1 MKELLVVSGKGG
13 TGKTTIAAALAVLTQ
28 DKVIADCDVD
38 AADLWL
44 VLHPAS
50 IRKDAFRGLD
60 KAIVDRNKCIGCGLC
75 FEVCRFDAVGFEGQ
89 IAVINRDSCEGCGV
103 CFRCCP
109 QKAIEMKENI
119 AGHVMESQTK
129 YGYMVHAQLGVGEEN
144 SGRLVAEVRKRAREA
159 AERLDARCVIIDGPP
174 GIGCP
179 VISAVTGVDMAL
191 VVTEP
196 TVAGR
201 HDLERILDL
210 LSHFKVP
217 VVVCVNKSDL
227 DEGRSLEIAQYCAS
241 RCVEVVG
248 EIPFDEDVPRTLA
261 QGQAL
266 GTGQAA
272 REMRRVADRVHSLMA
287 I

>member
-1 MKELLVVSGKGG
+1 
-13 TGKTTIAAALAVLTQ
+13 
-28 DKVIADCDVD
+28 
-38 AADLWL
+38 
-44 VLHPAS
+44 
-50 IRKDAFRGLD
+50 
-60 KAIVDRNKCIGCGLC
+60 
-75 FEVCRFDAVGFEGQ
+75 
-89 IAVINRDSCEGCGV
+89 
-103 CFRCCP
+103 
-109 QKAIEMKENI
+109 
-119 AGHVMESQTK
+119 
-129 YGYMVHAQLGVGEEN
+129 
-144 SGRLVAEVRKRAREA
+144 
-159 AERLDARCVIIDGPP
+159 
-174 GIGCP
+174 
-179 VISAVTGVDMAL
+179 DMAL

-217 VVVCVNKSDL
+217 AVVCVNKSDL